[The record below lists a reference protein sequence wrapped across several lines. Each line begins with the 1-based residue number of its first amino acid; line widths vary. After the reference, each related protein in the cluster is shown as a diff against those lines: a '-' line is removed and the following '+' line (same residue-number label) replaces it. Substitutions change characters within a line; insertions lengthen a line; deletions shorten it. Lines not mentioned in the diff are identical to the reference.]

1 MTSYTTLV
9 NVDAE
14 AATKLCH
21 FVSTKM
27 SPEKGPEFFGVCKE
41 LIETLK
47 TEELIHK
54 ILEQK
59 SHFEK
64 ETDAEGIF
72 ETLFSL
78 IYALG
83 DNNESQKII
92 RDIIT
97 SLIDATDKPLLRLKA
112 LTSLFNLTFA
122 GDSKFEVL
130 NAIFKYARETN
141 QSEQITHLY
150 AKYDDWVAAWSLTV
164 DQQRELLKNLT
175 LALQQT
181 GKADQALATM
191 TKIFRTCTGDKY
203 PADVEELICAA
214 LLSAIQSPISAFSDR
229 VALLESLNTVALT
242 QDPASSLASLLRII
256 CDGSL
261 ADFADFKAKSSAILT
276 KHNLDADV
284 LEHNLRLLSLCSLA
298 ARSQDKVISF
308 ADVKA
313 AIGCVDDDEAE
324 VWVIEAIS
332 ENLLVASIDQ
342 LSGTV
347 TVSKFAHRSFG
358 ASDWKE
364 VATQLAKLRKSV
376 AESVEAIN
384 SSKVP
389 MI

>member
-27 SPEKGPEFFGVCKE
+27 SPEQGSEFFGVCKE

-64 ETDAEGIF
+64 ESDAEGIF

-78 IYALG
+78 INALG
-83 DNNESQKII
+83 GNNESQKII
-92 RDIIT
+92 KDIIA
-97 SLIDATDKPLLRLKA
+97 SLTDSTEKPLLRLKA

-130 NAIFKYARETN
+130 GAIFKYARETN
-141 QSEQITHLY
+141 QSEQVTHLY
-150 AKYDDWVAAWSLTV
+150 AKYDDWVAAWGLNV
-164 DQQRELLKNLT
+164 AQQQQLLKDIT
-175 LALQQT
+175 KALQQA
-181 GKADQALATM
+181 GKADLALASM
-191 TKIFRTCTGDKY
+191 TKIFRTFNDDKY
-203 PADVEELICAA
+203 PADVEALVCAA
-214 LLSAIQSPISAFSDR
+214 LMSAIQSPISAFADR
-229 VALLESLNTVALT
+229 VALLESLNATAISTEPLLSLVAL
-242 QDPASSLASLLRII
+242 LRVI

-261 ADFADFKAKSSAILT
+261 ADFTAYKSKSAGVFT
-276 KHNLDADV
+276 KHNLNADAI
-284 LEHNLRLLSLCSLA
+284 EHEIRLLALCSLA
-298 ARSQDKVISF
+298 ARSPDKIMTFSAIKEAVGC
-308 ADVKA
+308 ADS
-313 AIGCVDDDEAE
+313 DEAE

-332 ENLLVASIDQ
+332 ENLLTASIDQ
-342 LSGTV
+342 LRGTV

-358 ASDWKE
+358 ANDWKDLSS
-364 VATQLAKLRKSV
+364 QLVKLRKSV
-376 AESVEAIN
+376 ADCVDAIN
-384 SSKVP
+384 KAK
-389 MI
+389 M